1 MSDNPA
7 EDEDENREPVF
18 INNNFDIPPL
28 PPSPVHIDPELI
40 DRLYEEFKDDIDAIP
55 DNEDNPIETSNTVE
69 SGNTVETSNNTVETS
84 NPGNDG
90 KKLLKSRYRRR
101 KKIRKSRSNRRKSR
115 SKKHNKQKSRSKK
128 RKFK

>member
-28 PPSPVHIDPELI
+28 PPSPVHI
-40 DRLYEEFKDDIDAIP
+40 
-55 DNEDNPIETSNTVE
+55 ETS
-69 SGNTVETSNNTVETS
+69 NTVETSNNTVETS
-84 NPGNDG
+84 NNTANDG

-115 SKKHNKQKSRSKK
+115 LKKHNKQKSRSKK